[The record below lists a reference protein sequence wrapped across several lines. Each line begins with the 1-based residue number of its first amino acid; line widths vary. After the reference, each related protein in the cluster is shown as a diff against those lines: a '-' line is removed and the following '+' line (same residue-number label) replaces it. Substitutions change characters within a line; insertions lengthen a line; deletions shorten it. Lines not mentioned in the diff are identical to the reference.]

1 VSDLRPALQVS
12 RHANDLLF
20 ELTDAVC
27 IPDAAAVA
35 YFKAHVSSWK
45 SSALTTCMSDGNP
58 YAEGLYVLFI
68 FPKLEL
74 LDGKTFWKSRVNRG
88 A

>member
-1 VSDLRPALQVS
+1 MG

-27 IPDAAAVA
+27 IRDAAAVA

-45 SSALTTCMSDGNP
+45 SSALTKCMADENP
-58 YAEGLYVLFI
+58 HAEGLYLLVI
-68 FPKLEL
+68 FPKMAL
-74 LDGKTFWKSRVNRG
+74 LDGKTYWKSGANRG